1 MFIEAPS
8 TNRCYFL
15 TRATRMP
22 VADQLQPSNTSCRF
36 FNELVR
42 VICSKTARL
51 QTATE
56 TFGYT
61 RVYEVIIVDLTQ
73 SRRYAFAPFASQ
85 TRKFRDA
92 TAAQPPCTSYVQERE
107 RRMTRV

>member
-1 MFIEAPS
+1 MLLPDE
-8 TNRCYFL
+8 
-15 TRATRMP
+15 
-22 VADQLQPSNTSCRF
+22 SNTDASRRSIGGQAIQSV

-73 SRRYAFAPFASQ
+73 SRRYAFAPFSSQ
-85 TRKFRDA
+85 TRKLRDA
-92 TAAQPPCTSYVQERE
+92 TAAQPRHVQEGE
-107 RRMTRV
+107 RR

>member
-1 MFIEAPS
+1 
-8 TNRCYFL
+8 
-15 TRATRMP
+15 MP
-22 VADQLQPSNTSCRF
+22 VADQSVARQHKLSV

-61 RVYEVIIVDLTQ
+61 RVYEVIIVDPTQ
-73 SRRYAFAPFASQ
+73 SRRYAFAPFSSQ
-85 TRKFRDA
+85 TRKR
-92 TAAQPPCTSYVQERE
+92 RE
-107 RRMTRV
+107 EGVGTEHEETVRQ

>member
-1 MFIEAPS
+1 LLSDE
-8 TNRCYFL
+8 
-15 TRATRMP
+15 
-22 VADQLQPSNTSCRF
+22 SNTDASRRSIVARQHKLSV
-36 FNELVR
+36 FNELIR

-73 SRRYAFAPFASQ
+73 SRRYAFAPFSSQ
-85 TRKFRDA
+85 TRKLRDA
-92 TAAQPPCTSYVQERE
+92 TAAQPHHVQEGGKKMTPVWVI
-107 RRMTRV
+107 RRATLD

>member
-1 MFIEAPS
+1 MLLPDE
-8 TNRCYFL
+8 
-15 TRATRMP
+15 
-22 VADQLQPSNTSCRF
+22 SNTDASRRSIVARQHKLSV

-61 RVYEVIIVDLTQ
+61 RVYEVIH
-73 SRRYAFAPFASQ
+73 R
-85 TRKFRDA
+85 
-92 TAAQPPCTSYVQERE
+92 
-107 RRMTRV
+107 